1 MKGGERVTSEQFK
14 QFTIRM
20 PEDMHRQFKAKVASE
35 GKTMLEVIL
44 KLVQG
49 YLDESKK
56 GA

>member
-1 MKGGERVTSEQFK
+1 MTSEQFK